1 MDERWRPPESD
12 AAGWPELPVGRW
24 ADTVEA
30 FHLLTQVVGK
40 VRLVCGPW
48 INHSWGVPLYVTARG
63 LTTSLVPYGAAGF
76 QIDMDLRDLHAEIAT
91 TSGATR
97 RVPFACTSVAAFH
110 GAVLDAMD
118 SLGMPV
124 EIHPVPSEIADAV
137 PFTAD
142 TTERIV
148 DADHVR
154 ALWLALVQAH
164 RVFTAF
170 RAGFL
175 GKVSPVHFFWGSF
188 DLAVTRFSG
197 RTAPD
202 HPGGVPNFPDD
213 VAREAYSHEL
223 TSLGF
228 WPGNRQAPTPIF
240 YGYAYPTPEG
250 YGDAWVE
257 PAAASWLSDLGEFA
271 LPYEAVRTA
280 DDPDATLLA
289 FAEAT
294 HAAAAD
300 LAGWDRAALESS
312 DPHPPTW
319 WHRRRDGG

>member
-1 MDERWRPPESD
+1 VGQQWRPPEPD
-12 AAGWPELPVGRW
+12 RAGWPQLPVEQW
-24 ADTVEA
+24 TDTVEA
-30 FHLLTQVVGK
+30 LHLLTQVVGK

-76 QIDMDLRDLHAEIAT
+76 QIDLDLRGLHAEIAT
-91 TSGATR
+91 TAGATR
-97 RVPFACTSVAAFH
+97 RVPFERTSVAAFH
-110 GAVLDAMD
+110 EALLDAMD
-118 SLGMPV
+118 GLGMPV

-137 PFTAD
+137 PFPDD
-142 TTERIV
+142 TGERTV
-148 DADHVR
+148 DQGHAR

-197 RTAPD
+197 RSAPA
-202 HPGGVPNFPDD
+202 HPGGVPNLPDD
-213 VAREAYSHEL
+213 VAREAYSHEV

-228 WPGNRQAPTPIF
+228 WPGNRQSPTPIF
-240 YGYAYPTPEG
+240 YGYAYPTPDG
-250 YGDAWVE
+250 YRDVRVP
-257 PAAASWLSDLGEFA
+257 PAAASWLADLGEFA
-271 LPYEAVRTA
+271 LPYEVVRA
-280 DDPDATLLA
+280 AADPDATLLA

-300 LAGWDRAALESS
+300 LAGWDRAVLESS
-312 DPHPPTW
+312 DRHPPTW
-319 WHRRRDGG
+319 WHRRHGG